1 MRENISTTG
10 IDPKKYYTVA
20 ETADIFGVHR
30 STIWRWVKSMRLQ
43 GRTRIVNNRTEFRG
57 TELLKLLERI

>member
-1 MRENISTTG
+1 MREDISTMG

-30 STIWRWVKSMRLQ
+30 YTIWRWVKSMRLQ